1 MSEVGP
7 SIKLQKE
14 IKENS
19 LEVQDFIADLRQWEK
34 DVKENEC
41 RESRG
46 REEKTQV
53 RQWVDPEFVYEL
65 PPVRCRKSDV
75 LTRNIITD
83 NRKRK
88 EEREPD
94 MKKKERISSYDY
106 AAWDRFDVSKALES
120 DDDDDKELPS
130 ETSESQTTEISSH
143 SSNKTPSLSK
153 KERAVKLKDEGN
165 KHYSNNRLEDAIAK
179 YTQGMALDPTN
190 PILPA
195 NRAMA
200 YIKLEKYEA
209 AELDC
214 SRCLKLDPSYIKAY
228 LRRGTSRLKLGKIQ
242 RATEDFQKVLELEP
256 WNKDAK
262 KELENIAK
270 QIDVSS
276 NKEKLDQE
284 KKSPQS
290 GKKLIAETSANTT
303 SQKFE
308 KSSEKT
314 MVSNESTETKQ
325 KIGKKI
331 RITEVGCSSDLPSTI
346 SLSEGSEAVMP
357 IVKSPHQ
364 RSQKPLKK
372 ITVLDVPSP
381 ESLPKKL
388 PSCSV
393 PKESRVEDVPNS
405 VASEVRAIENSA
417 NSRDRDVVAAKNAQN
432 KLETQAVVP
441 LSVPPVP
448 RTSYQFSQDWQRIS
462 RHQSHAVEYLKAI
475 QPSFF
480 HNIDLEMEVFVDF
493 VSALRWNEFSPEEVA
508 SYLSALAR
516 SDGFGVNLMF
526 LDDKQKKVF
535 REVVD
540 KCKCQGKLHTE
551 LISKLKANSL

>member
-1 MSEVGP
+1 MSENLAP
-7 SIKLQKE
+7 SIRLQKE

-19 LEVQDFIADLRQWEK
+19 LEVQDFIADLRKWEK
-34 DVKENEC
+34 DVKEKEEC
-41 RESRG
+41 REGQG
-46 REEKTQV
+46 RNE
-53 RQWVDPEFVYEL
+53 DF
-65 PPVRCRKSDV
+65 PPVRCRKPDGS
-75 LTRNIITD
+75 TRNIVTD

-106 AAWDRFDVSKALES
+106 AAWDRFDVDKALES
-120 DDDDDKELPS
+120 SSSDDDKELSS
-130 ETSESQTTEISSH
+130 ETSESQTTETNSQSSY
-143 SSNKTPSLSK
+143 KTPSLSK

-165 KHYSNNRLEDAIAK
+165 KHYSDSRLEDAVAK

-209 AELDC
+209 AEVDC

-242 RATEDFQKVLELEP
+242 RATEDFRKVLELEP

-262 KELENIAK
+262 KELENIEK
-270 QIDVSS
+270 QKDVSL
-276 NKEKLDQE
+276 NKEKSDQE

-303 SQKFE
+303 SQRVE
-308 KSSEKT
+308 KGSRETMASSEPP
-314 MVSNESTETKQ
+314 ETKQ
-325 KIGKKI
+325 KFGKKL
-331 RITEVGCSSDLPSTI
+331 RITEVGYSSDAPSI
-346 SLSEGSEAVMP
+346 SLSEGSGAVMP
-357 IVKSPHQ
+357 IVKPPHQ
-364 RSQKPLKK
+364 RSQKPLQK
-372 ITVLDVPSP
+372 IRVVDVPSP
-381 ESLPKKL
+381 ESLPKEL

-393 PKESRVEDVPNS
+393 PKESRVEDISNS
-405 VASEVRAIENSA
+405 VTSKVRAVENSV
-417 NSRDRDVVAAKNAQN
+417 NSREQDVIAAKNAQN

-441 LSVPPVP
+441 SSVPPVP

-462 RHQSHAVEYLKAI
+462 RHQSHAVEYVKAI

-493 VSALRWNEFSPEEVA
+493 VSALRWNEFGPEDVVL
-508 SYLSALAR
+508 YLSALAR

-535 REVVD
+535 HEVVD
-540 KCKCQGKLHTE
+540 KCKCQGKLHSE
-551 LISKLKANSL
+551 LISKLEANSL